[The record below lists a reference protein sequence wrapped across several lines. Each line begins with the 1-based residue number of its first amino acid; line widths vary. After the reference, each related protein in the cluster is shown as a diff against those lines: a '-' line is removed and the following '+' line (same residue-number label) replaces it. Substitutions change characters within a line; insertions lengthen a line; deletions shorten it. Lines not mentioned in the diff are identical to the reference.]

1 MVDRVPYLSES
12 PGGVA
17 YLVGD
22 EKSFC
27 RGRSVSGQVTRIRIL
42 RVGLDLAS
50 AEGLCRIT
58 FGSVARHANLSKGGV
73 VSHFPHLGDLKRSIL
88 DVALDLWSRTC
99 LGVNTGV
106 GDGLPSLIRYLN
118 VWIGWTRRAG
128 LPGSCPIAQAI
139 VELSF
144 LPGPVREAAAAAESV
159 WRQALIMLIRDA
171 IDKRHFLPDTDVAQL
186 AWDFFGIYL
195 SHHVSSHSLR
205 DPDADRKAQFS
216 VKRIVASIEAINEGA
231 THQRQGGQ

>member
-1 MVDRVPYLSES
+1 
-12 PGGVA
+12 
-17 YLVGD
+17 
-22 EKSFC
+22 
-27 RGRSVSGQVTRIRIL
+27 VSGQETRTRVL

-50 AEGLCRIT
+50 AEGLCQIT
-58 FGSVARHANLSKGGV
+58 FGSVAGRANLSKGGV
-73 VSHFPHLGDLKRSIL
+73 VAHFPHLGDLKRSIL

-99 LGVNTGV
+99 LGVDTGV
-106 GDGLPSLIRYLN
+106 GAGLPSLIRYLN

-144 LPGPVREAAAAAESV
+144 LPGPVRQAAAAAESV
-159 WRQALIMLIRDA
+159 WRQTLIMLIRDA
-171 IDKRHFLPDTDVAQL
+171 IDKRHLLQDTDAAQV
-186 AWDFFGIYL
+186 AWDMLGVYL

-205 DPDADRKAQFS
+205 DLDADRKAQFS
-216 VKRIVASIEAINEGA
+216 VKRIIASIEVTNVGA

>member
-1 MVDRVPYLSES
+1 M
-12 PGGVA
+12 
-17 YLVGD
+17 
-22 EKSFC
+22 
-27 RGRSVSGQVTRIRIL
+27 SGQETRTRVL

-50 AEGLCRIT
+50 AEGLCKIT
-58 FGSVARHANLSKGGV
+58 FGSIALRANLSKGGV
-73 VSHFPHLGDLKRSIL
+73 VAHFPHLGDLKRSIL

-99 LGVNTGV
+99 LGVSTGV
-106 GDGLPSLIRYLN
+106 GGGLPSLIRYLN

-159 WRQALIMLIRDA
+159 WRQTLIMLIRDA
-171 IDKRHFLPDTDVAQL
+171 IDKRHIMQNTDVAQV
-186 AWDFFGIYL
+186 AWDLLGVYL

-216 VKRIVASIEAINEGA
+216 IRRLVASIEPTSESAAHLG
-231 THQRQGGQ
+231 RGGQ

>member
-1 MVDRVPYLSES
+1 M
-12 PGGVA
+12 
-17 YLVGD
+17 
-22 EKSFC
+22 
-27 RGRSVSGQVTRIRIL
+27 SGQATRNRIL

-50 AEGLCRIT
+50 AEGLCSIS
-58 FGSVARHANLSKGGV
+58 FGLVAGRASLSSGGV
-73 VSHFPHLGDLKRSIL
+73 VAHFPHLGDLKRAIL

-99 LGVNTGV
+99 LGVDTGV
-106 GDGLPSLIRYLN
+106 GGGLPSLIRYLN

-159 WRQALIMLIRDA
+159 WRQTLMMLIRDA
-171 IDKRHFLPDTDVAQL
+171 IDKRHIMQNTDVAQV
-186 AWDFFGIYL
+186 AWDLLGVYL

-216 VKRIVASIEAINEGA
+216 VKRLVASIEPTSESAA
-231 THQRQGGQ
+231 HYRRGGQ

>member
-1 MVDRVPYLSES
+1 
-12 PGGVA
+12 
-17 YLVGD
+17 
-22 EKSFC
+22 
-27 RGRSVSGQVTRIRIL
+27 VSGQENRTRVL

-50 AEGLCRIT
+50 VEGLCKIT
-58 FGSVARHANLSKGGV
+58 FGSVAGRANLSKGGV
-73 VSHFPHLGDLKRSIL
+73 VAHFPHLGDLKRSII

-99 LGVNTGV
+99 LRLDTGV
-106 GDGLPSLIRYLN
+106 GGGLPSLIRYLN

-159 WRQALIMLIRDA
+159 WRQTLIMLIRDA
-171 IDKRHFLPDTDVAQL
+171 IDKRHLVQDTDVAQL
-186 AWDFFGIYL
+186 AWDLLGIYL

-216 VKRIVASIEAINEGA
+216 VKGVAASIDAINEGA
-231 THQRQGGQ
+231 THQGQGGQ

>member
-1 MVDRVPYLSES
+1 M
-12 PGGVA
+12 
-17 YLVGD
+17 
-22 EKSFC
+22 
-27 RGRSVSGQVTRIRIL
+27 SGQETRTRVL

-50 AEGLCRIT
+50 AEGLCKIT
-58 FGSVARHANLSKGGV
+58 FGSVADRANLSKGGV
-73 VSHFPHLGDLKRSIL
+73 VAHFPHLGDLKRSIL
-88 DVALDLWSRTC
+88 DVALDLWSRIC
-99 LGVNTGV
+99 LGVETGV
-106 GDGLPSLIRYLN
+106 GGGLPSLIRYLN

-159 WRQALIMLIRDA
+159 WRQTLIMLIRDA
-171 IDKRHFLPDTDVAQL
+171 IDKRHLLQNTDAAQL
-186 AWDFFGIYL
+186 AWDLLGVYL

-216 VKRIVASIEAINEGA
+216 VKRLVATMEATSESAG
-231 THQRQGGQ
+231 HHRQGGQ